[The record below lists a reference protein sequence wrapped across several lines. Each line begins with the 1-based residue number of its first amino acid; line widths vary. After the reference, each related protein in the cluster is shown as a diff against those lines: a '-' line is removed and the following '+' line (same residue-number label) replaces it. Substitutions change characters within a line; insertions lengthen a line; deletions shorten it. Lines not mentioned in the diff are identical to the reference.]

1 VPAAVLASADRARL
15 YAHLAAMLRAGLP
28 LAQALANAPLPPAAQ
43 AWRKACVQRL
53 QAGQTLSTAAHGGG
67 VFGAEDWPLVQAGET
82 TGALETIFDRL
93 SERHVGRSANLRSM
107 RSRMMMPAL
116 VLLLALLI
124 QPLPALVSGRIGIA
138 EAMMPVLATALL
150 MGIAVFLGR
159 AMLASLLR
167 PAKGKPAVW
176 GGLLLHL
183 PVLGPALMRRNLR
196 DFCES
201 LGMLLEAGVPMFEA
215 LPTANAAL
223 SNGALRQA
231 FGEVEDRVRAGAP
244 LAEALAA
251 LPWRDCES
259 LRVQVEAGEA
269 AGRLAETLLHVAKL
283 EREQVAETSRQ
294 LATWAPRLAYA
305 AVVVWLARS
314 IIGGGLPVG

>member
-1 VPAAVLASADRARL
+1 
-15 YAHLAAMLRAGLP
+15 MLRAGLP

-43 AWRKACVQRL
+43 AWQKGCVQRL
-53 QAGQTLSTAAHGGG
+53 QAGQTLSAAARGGG

-82 TGALETIFDRL
+82 TGALETIFERL
-93 SERHVGRSANLRSM
+93 SERHAGRSANLRSM

-124 QPLPALVSGRIGIA
+124 QPLPAMVSGRIGIA
-138 EAMMPVLATALL
+138 EAMLPVLATVLL
-150 MGIAVFLGR
+150 LGVAVFLGR
-159 AMLASLLR
+159 PLLTALLR
-167 PAKGKPAVW
+167 PATGKPALSD
-176 GGLLLHL
+176 GLLLHL
-183 PVLGPALMRRNLR
+183 PVLGPVLIRRNLR

-223 SNGALRQA
+223 STGALRRA

-244 LAEALAA
+244 LADALAT
-251 LPWRDCES
+251 LPWRYCDP
-259 LRVQVEAGEA
+259 LRVQVQAGEA
-269 AGRLAETLLHVAKL
+269 AGRLAETLLHVARL

-294 LATWAPRLAYA
+294 LATWAPRLVYA